1 MHLATRW
8 GNISSSI
15 SLTEVHPDSSQLS
28 SYLPTGYLLGQDHSA
43 RLPSGQALGW
53 TSEGSSEDED
63 QGADM
68 DFGYLGISID
78 LIPCNYPSRYPPL
91 LVTHGTWPIKAP

>member
-1 MHLATRW
+1 M
-8 GNISSSI
+8 
-15 SLTEVHPDSSQLS
+15 EVHPGTSQPS
-28 SYLPTGYLLGQDHSA
+28 SYLPTGYLLGQDHSV
-43 RLPSGQALGW
+43 RLPGEQALGW

-68 DFGYLGISID
+68 DFGYLGISTD
-78 LIPCNYPSRYPPL
+78 LIPCNNPSRYLPL